1 MLVRI
6 LIGLGMVAVG
16 AVITIY
22 ANKIYESVGPIAWA
36 EEHLGTE
43 GGSRLMYKLIGI
55 GLCIIGFLL
64 ATGMLG
70 GLLLG
75 IARFFFPGLGNAPP
89 TNISLT
95 E

>member
-1 MLVRI
+1 MLIRI
-6 LIGLGMVAVG
+6 LMGLGLVAIG
-16 AVITIY
+16 AVITIF
-22 ANKIYESVGPIAWA
+22 ANKIYESIGPMAWA

-55 GLCIIGFLL
+55 GLSVFGFLL

-70 GLLLG
+70 GVLVG
-75 IARFFFPGLGNAPP
+75 IIKFFFPGFGNTPAPP
-89 TNISLT
+89 API